1 MDYGRPELAER
12 LAAGYVT
19 GTLRAGARRRFES
32 LLPAHAGLR
41 SAVRTWQA
49 RLMPLTAVIPPVVP
63 PARVWTG
70 IERWLDG
77 AKESTASGWWNRL
90 AVWRGLSAMA
100 SVAVLGLAVLLSIGS
115 PVQAPIVVVMNPVA
129 PSGGAPGAA
138 QESIVASISGDGRAL
153 VTRPLVNVNVAA
165 DRALELWAVPAQ
177 GPTRS
182 LGLIAR
188 SGATVLRRSDL
199 LRDTDALAVSLE
211 PPGGSPTG
219 VATGPVLYVGKLR
232 P

>member
-1 MDYGRPELAER
+1 MDYSRPEFADA
-12 LAAGYVT
+12 LAAEYVS
-19 GTLRAGARRRFES
+19 GALRGGARRRFES
-32 LLPAHAGLR
+32 LLPAHAALR
-41 SAVRTWQA
+41 GAVHGWQA

-77 AKESTASGWWNRL
+77 AKERAASGWWNRL
-90 AVWRGLSAMA
+90 AVWRGLTALA
-100 SVAVLGLAVLLSIGS
+100 GVAVLGLAVLLSIGT

-129 PSGGAPGAA
+129 PSDGAPGPA
-138 QESIVASISGDGRAL
+138 QASIVASISGDGRAL
-153 VTRPLVNVNVAA
+153 VTRPLVNINVAA

-188 SGATVLRRSDL
+188 SGATVLRKSDL